1 MAIDVNF
8 LEDTIDRL
16 SPLGAI
22 SSKLM
27 FGGAGVF
34 VDGKM
39 FVKISPSC
47 VLSFKADDQNK
58 SAFLNAGMKKS
69 GKMPY
74 YEATAEQ
81 MEDDEAFMIAAKLA
95 RNAALR

>member
-1 MAIDVNF
+1 MAVDPEF
-8 LEDTIDRL
+8 LEEIIERL

-22 SSKLM
+22 GSKPM
-27 FGGAGVF
+27 FGGVGVF

-47 VLSFKADDQNK
+47 VLSFKADGQNK
-58 SAFLNAGMKKS
+58 SAFLKAGMKKS

-81 MEDDEAFMIAAKLA
+81 MEDDNTFMTAAKLA
-95 RNAALR
+95 RDAALR